1 MLFDPKYLPRVWSLS
16 APLNGQVF
24 KIRHSQKGPVQQH
37 SGFALE
43 NSIYIV
49 GNLRRRNFNLFVST
63 ERLYVLHGT
72 TAIDCDAQLKILEG
86 RDGVFDLDEDLSH
99 HVLPLKFDTREV
111 YANLKTFISSCLS
124 SHKACQISPM
134 GFVPSRLLEVSPASD
149 PNHIRLVETT
159 PGWQCTWACLSYV
172 WGGDQRDKTT
182 MSILPEYL
190 NDICLDILPQTIKD
204 AVSVCRELGIA
215 YLWID
220 SFCIV
225 QDDEIDK
232 AREIPRMAFIYRY
245 ALLTIAASRAHTV
258 DEGFLHHVSPFCYQR
273 FAPTS
278 LRFRDRCGR
287 ESKVVIM
294 TEECPKFILHK
305 PKEPIES
312 RAWTLQEQLLSPR
325 LLSYTHI
332 TRASVVVSMPDPTC
346 QWTRG
351 PDIPSSICCEPPRFE
366 LDG

>member
-1 MLFDPKYLPRVWSLS
+1 MRGLTRC
-16 APLNGQVF
+16 
-24 KIRHSQKGPVQQH
+24 
-37 SGFALE
+37 FA
-43 NSIYIV
+43 
-49 GNLRRRNFNLFVST
+49 
-63 ERLYVLHGT
+63 
-72 TAIDCDAQLKILEG
+72 G